1 MAQDDLTSKQQDYAL
16 FLPAIGGHFSTA
28 IGQERFDKYEESRGR
43 FPQGMTTMEN
53 LNWWNSKDGFF
64 PYKWSL
70 YSAGHASLDLNK
82 TVKSEDMIRNRE
94 PGTFMLGD
102 SGGFQIGKG
111 KWEGDW
117 RANSGCPK
125 ADKKRRDVLTWLD
138 TLTDYAMILDI
149 PTWIV
154 REPAGMKATQITS
167 HQEAVE
173 ATKFN
178 NEYFIN
184 NRKGVQNGGTKFL
197 NVLQGANHTDAEEWY
212 ETMKH
217 YCDPKQYPDNHFNG
231 WAMGGQNMC
240 DIHLILKR
248 LITLK
253 YDGLLQEGVHDWMHF
268 LGTSKLEWAVLLT
281 AVQRAVRKHANPN
294 FQISFD
300 CASPFLAAANGQVYH
315 ERSFPNNGRWSY
327 RMYKFADDKK
337 YSTDTRKL
345 SDAVVQDGFYK
356 VFQDSPVSDLLQ
368 IKDVCYYKPGDLNKI
383 GKEGKSSWD
392 GFSYILLKAHNC
404 WMHLT
409 AVQEA
414 NRRYDAGE
422 YPKMMR
428 YSAPSQDKFE
438 DVVERIFAAPT
449 REASMELIEQYDSY
463 WLEIAGTRGYTGKK
477 AKNANTM
484 FNALFDNIEET
495 VELDDEQEFNPEDIN
510 DNPEEL

>member
-1 MAQDDLTSKQQDYAL
+1 
-16 FLPAIGGHFSTA
+16 
-28 IGQERFDKYEESRGR
+28 
-43 FPQGMTTMEN
+43 
-53 LNWWNSKDGFF
+53 
-64 PYKWSL
+64 
-70 YSAGHASLDLNK
+70 
-82 TVKSEDMIRNRE
+82 MIRNRE
-94 PGTFMLGD
+94 KGTFMLGD

-117 RANSGCPK
+117 RAGSGCPK

-154 REPAGMKATQITS
+154 REEAGMKATQISS

-184 NRKGVQNGGTKFL
+184 NRKGVKNGGTKFL
-197 NVLQGANHTDAEEWY
+197 NVLQGANHTDADEWY

-217 YCDPKQYPDNHFNG
+217 YCDPTKYPDNHFNG

-240 DIHLILKR
+240 DIHLILRR
-248 LITLK
+248 LIALK

-281 AVQRAVRKHANPN
+281 AVQRAVRKYANPN

-315 ERSFPNNGRWSY
+315 ERSFPNDGRWSY

-337 YSTDTRKL
+337 YSADTRKL

-356 VFQDSPVSDLLQ
+356 VFQDSPVSDLLK
-368 IKDVCYYKPGDLNKI
+368 INDVCHYRPGDLNKI

-428 YSAPSQDKFE
+428 YSAPSRDKF
-438 DVVERIFAAPT
+438 DDIVERIFAAPT
-449 REASMELIEQYDSY
+449 KQASLDLIEQYDSY
-463 WLEIAGTRGYTGKK
+463 WLEIAGTRGFTGKK

-484 FNALFDNIEET
+484 FNALFDNVEET
-495 VELDDEQEFNPEDIN
+495 VELDEEEFNPEDIN